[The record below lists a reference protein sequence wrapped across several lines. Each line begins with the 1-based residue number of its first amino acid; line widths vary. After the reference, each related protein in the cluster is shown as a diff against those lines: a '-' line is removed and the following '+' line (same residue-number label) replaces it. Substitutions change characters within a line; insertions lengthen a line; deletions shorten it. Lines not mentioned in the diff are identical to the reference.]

1 MSNIT
6 TILLEAY
13 DELRYKF
20 RLMLFN
26 SLSAISD
33 SSPEFLCHS
42 MMRSNEFI
50 LTGVMDVL
58 QELKFL
64 PPSDQNAI
72 VVSYMDEFIN
82 ITTKHSEL
90 SQVCNV
96 SINLRPRGGCY
107 ELVFDLS
114 RHLGGA
120 ISSRINEDKMIGCD
134 LSDFKDL
141 LSKSM
146 EELK

>member
-1 MSNIT
+1 
-6 TILLEAY
+6 
-13 DELRYKF
+13 
-20 RLMLFN
+20 
-26 SLSAISD
+26 
-33 SSPEFLCHS
+33 
-42 MMRSNEFI
+42 
-50 LTGVMDVL
+50 MDVL

-72 VVSYMDEFIN
+72 VVSYIDEFIN

-96 SINLRPRGGCY
+96 SINLRPLRPRGECY
-107 ELVFDLS
+107 VLVFDLS

>member
-13 DELRYKF
+13 DKLRYKF

-26 SLSAISD
+26 ALSAFSD

-42 MMRSNEFI
+42 MMHRNEFI

-72 VVSYMDEFIN
+72 VVSYIDEFID

-96 SINLRPRGGCY
+96 SINLRPRGECY